1 MSIRTSAKSIGNN
14 DAKSQDLATAIR
26 KAWLK
31 ASDERKAEI
40 RLDFM
45 VGYISGRERISLSD
59 AESIIVAGKGAGK
72 RNAECIDRA
81 SSAFRYH
88 IVQGKTKPSAEPSH
102 TRVSKA
108 HRELAMAFLGEFE
121 GETLAAR
128 LARVKGPQPI
138 NELVT
143 IGIAI
148 ARGFDD
154 PVQLAFLENALEAA
168 DTTWTIVAM
177 HHPPYSAG
185 YQGSSIDARRAFA
198 PLFEQYG
205 VQLVLSGHDHDYQR
219 SEVIN
224 GVTYVVSGA
233 GSGTRRTGSED
244 FTAVSYAFL
253 HFVDVAA
260 YDDRMVVR
268 A

>member
-1 MSIRTSAKSIGNN
+1 
-14 DAKSQDLATAIR
+14 
-26 KAWLK
+26 
-31 ASDERKAEI
+31 
-40 RLDFM
+40 
-45 VGYISGRERISLSD
+45 V
-59 AESIIVAGKGAGK
+59 
-72 RNAECIDRA
+72 
-81 SSAFRYH
+81 
-88 IVQGKTKPSAEPSH
+88 
-102 TRVSKA
+102 
-108 HRELAMAFLGEFE
+108 
-121 GETLAAR
+121 
-128 LARVKGPQPI
+128 
-138 NELVT
+138 
-143 IGIAI
+143 
-148 ARGFDD
+148 
-154 PVQLAFLENALEAA
+154 AFLENALEAA

-233 GSGTRRTGSED
+233 GSGARRTGSED

-268 A
+268 AVGTDRSVADEFTLVPAGAP